1 MGIGIVMVVDRHFP
15 DSRHCRCLKISLQEM
30 RRVGWLGLVVLP
42 FVLQGGAYRLVP
54 SFKSGGLMLTL
65 AGWANSYSGVNVSFL
80 WREIEL
86 QVTAV
91 LARHMPLFS
100 RVIYRSDN
108 L

>member
-1 MGIGIVMVVDRHFP
+1 MGWMM
-15 DSRHCRCLKISLQEM
+15 KA
-30 RRVGWLGLVVLP
+30 W
-42 FVLQGGAYRLVP
+42 
-54 SFKSGGLMLTL
+54 
-65 AGWANSYSGVNVSFL
+65 SGVDVSFL

-100 RVIYRSDN
+100 RVISRSDN